1 MAWNKIYGVNK
12 SCKNFFSD
20 DFQIV
25 GAGVKIGKQRA
36 DQCSIGLVVDDLY
49 FTCQVE
55 PMICLV
61 WERLWAVKLFEAKA
75 RIA

>member
-25 GAGVKIGKQRA
+25 GWTNSNYYSSRSDLKQDVSYFDTTPSGKHSGHNLPFSWQIVYLA
-36 DQCSIGLVVDDLY
+36 ESVQPATLS
-49 FTCQVE
+49 
-55 PMICLV
+55 
-61 WERLWAVKLFEAKA
+61 
-75 RIA
+75 